1 MKKNIALF
9 AGSFD
14 PFTRGHADIVER
26 SLAIFDEVIIA
37 IGINEQKRTLFSA
50 ERRQEQIARYYASR
64 PAIGVITYSGLTV
77 DLVRQTG
84 ATALV
89 RGIRSGSDFEY
100 ERTLADLNRHLSGVD
115 TFLLCTDTR
124 LSFISS
130 SAVRELI
137 SFGRDVSDFLPEGFI
152 LD

>member
-84 ATALV
+84 AKQKQK
-89 RGIRSGSDFEY
+89 RSG
-100 ERTLADLNRHLSGVD
+100 RCLPQCVQDLILSTSVLWP
-115 TFLLCTDTR
+115 T
-124 LSFISS
+124 
-130 SAVRELI
+130 
-137 SFGRDVSDFLPEGFI
+137 
-152 LD
+152 